1 MKPKRGRKSTGKPR
15 AMRASVSLSPDIYK
29 TLQAIATQ
37 KKVSTAWVLREAAE
51 RYVGEQWPLFATA
64 SSSGHGHV

>member
-1 MKPKRGRKSTGKPR
+1 
-15 AMRASVSLSPDIYK
+15 MRASVSLSPDIYK

-51 RYVGEQWPLFATA
+51 RYVGEQWPLFKQN
-64 SSSGHGHV
+64 

>member
-1 MKPKRGRKSTGKPR
+1 MQAKRGRKSTGKPR

-29 TLQAIATQ
+29 TLQAIANQ

-51 RYVGEQWPLFATA
+51 RYVGEQWPLFTQNKA
-64 SSSGHGHV
+64 SSEKS